1 LAEEGRHEAVA
12 RRATDAQVLEDAER
26 LIAAWN
32 ERQAKRM
39 PMLFSPTIGA
49 AIAAPVRIEIAGLL
63 ANRSISASVTG
74 SGTICT
80 LRRLRAR
87 NSRVRGVDTGERV
100 SSGAASIASRGER
113 VSSIGHL

>member
-1 LAEEGRHEAVA
+1 MHGVMRHIAISPPSPPIRTGLPFTERIHEEGLDTFGFV
-12 RRATDAQVLEDAER
+12 
-26 LIAAWN
+26 
-32 ERQAKRM
+32 
-39 PMLFSPTIGA
+39 G

-80 LRRLRAR
+80 LRHRRAR

-100 SSGAASIASRGER
+100 SSGAASVASRGER